1 MEVLMAI
8 FDLVPCVLCFIGM
21 WILQI
26 SLYHK
31 MNKYAYALFASGTI
45 MILFAGVFKAVYKI
59 IYYGFDVD
67 FYRFNYMFFPVQAF
81 GFILACVALL
91 IYVFQRN
98 TKAPLSIAILSVVTT
113 DEGKRLANDT
123 MLYVV
128 LQILGSAGLLGCLV
142 YFAKKLKK
150 PLAMVLFVISFI
162 CLLIMGFLSTRI
174 SRATT
179 NADYVMYNWLAEG
192 VNTIS
197 QGLFLIGVLQLRKAG
212 LKEL

>member
-1 MEVLMAI
+1 MAI